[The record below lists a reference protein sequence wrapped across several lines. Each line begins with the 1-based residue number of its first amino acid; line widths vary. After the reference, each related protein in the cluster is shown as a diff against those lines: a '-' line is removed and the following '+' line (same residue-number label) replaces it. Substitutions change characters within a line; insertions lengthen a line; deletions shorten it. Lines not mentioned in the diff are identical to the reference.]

1 MAARREQDAIQ
12 ILTDDHRRVEQLFG
26 EFENAGD
33 DATKEE
39 FARRICT
46 ELKVHSMLEE
56 EILYPALRR
65 KIEDADLDE
74 ALVEHDGAKLLINEI
89 EAGSAADSF
98 FEAKVKVLKEQIEHH
113 IEEEESDKNNLF
125 AQARATNIDLN
136 ALADRMVARKAEL
149 MQLAGTEGLPP
160 ATTAT
165 METV

>member
-1 MAARREQDAIQ
+1 MAARGEQDAIQ
-12 ILTDDHRRVEQLFG
+12 ILTDDHHRVEQLFE
-26 EFENAGD
+26 EFEKAADN
-33 DATKEE
+33 ATKEE

-56 EILYPALRR
+56 EILYPELRG

-89 EAGSAADSF
+89 EAGSAADGF

-113 IEEEESDKNNLF
+113 VEEEESEADNIF
-125 AQARATNIDLN
+125 AQARAADVDLD
-136 ALADRMVARKAEL
+136 ALAEQIVARKAEL
-149 MQLAGTEGLPP
+149 MRLAGTEGLPP

>member
-1 MAARREQDAIQ
+1 MAARAEQDAIQ
-12 ILTDDHRRVEQLFG
+12 LLTDDHRRVEHLFE
-26 EFENAGD
+26 EFQNARD
-33 DATKEE
+33 DAAKEE

-56 EILYPALRR
+56 EILYPALRG
-65 KIEDADLDE
+65 KVEDADLDE
-74 ALVEHDGAKLLINEI
+74 ALVEHDSAKLLIKEI
-89 EAGSAADSF
+89 EAGTPAANF

>member
-1 MAARREQDAIQ
+1 MAARGEQDAIQ
-12 ILTDDHRRVEQLFG
+12 LLTDDHRRVEQLFK
-26 EFENAGD
+26 EFENARDEAG
-33 DATKEE
+33 KEE

-56 EILYPALRR
+56 EILYPALRG

-89 EAGSAADSF
+89 EAGSAGDSF

-113 IEEEESDKNNLF
+113 IEEEESEKNNIF
-125 AQARATNIDLN
+125 AQARATDVDLD

-149 MQLAGTEGLPP
+149 MRVAGTHGLPP